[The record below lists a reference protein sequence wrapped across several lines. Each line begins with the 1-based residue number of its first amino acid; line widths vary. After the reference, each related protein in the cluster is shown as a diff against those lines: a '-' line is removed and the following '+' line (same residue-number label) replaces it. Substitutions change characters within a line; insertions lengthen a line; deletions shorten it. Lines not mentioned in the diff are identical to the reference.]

1 MGKEGG
7 HWRCESGGCPP
18 DLRPGRWRHRALLE
32 RARAACNGLALAD
45 QIRIEEKEARWR
57 CAPIIG
63 LSKPFRV
70 AELLALVTRYG
81 KRVIHSGFE

>member
-1 MGKEGG
+1 
-7 HWRCESGGCPP
+7 
-18 DLRPGRWRHRALLE
+18 
-32 RARAACNGLALAD
+32 LALAD

-63 LSKPFRV
+63 LSGSEKLDERGHGSMDVVLSKPFRV